1 MSFMAERPTGA
12 LRDEEEATVADDGSV
27 DTTEVL
33 DSDAD
38 APAGW
43 AATHYTAGGGEAQ
56 DDEGNLVTVD
66 ADGTVQTFMATEVG
80 VAGVARAPVDGPGS
94 SDPGDVLGL
103 DE

>member
-12 LRDEEEATVADDGSV
+12 LRDEEEATPPDDGSV
-27 DTTEVL
+27 DTTEMPDP
-33 DSDAD
+33 DSD

-43 AATHYTAGGGEAQ
+43 TATHYTAGGGEAQ

-66 ADGTVQTFMATEVG
+66 AEGAVQTFMATEVG
-80 VAGVARAPVDGPGS
+80 VAGVARAPMAGPDP
-94 SDPGDVLGL
+94 SDPGEEFDF

>member
-12 LRDEEEATVADDGSV
+12 LRDEDEATLPDDGSV
-27 DTTEVL
+27 DTTDVPDP
-33 DSDAD
+33 DSD

-43 AATHYTAGGGEAQ
+43 TATHYMAGGGEAQ
-56 DDEGNLVTVD
+56 DDVGNLVTVD

-80 VAGVARAPVDGPGS
+80 VAGSRAPMDGPGS
-94 SDPGDVLGL
+94 SDPGDELDL

>member
-12 LRDEEEATVADDGSV
+12 LRDDEEGTLPDDGSV
-27 DTTEVL
+27 DTMDVP
-33 DSDAD
+33 DPDGD

-43 AATHYTAGGGEAQ
+43 TATHYSAGGGEAQ

-66 ADGTVQTFMATEVG
+66 AEGAVQTFMATEVG
-80 VAGVARAPVDGPGS
+80 VAGVARAPVDGRGS
-94 SDPGDVLGL
+94 SDPGDELDL

>member
-12 LRDEEEATVADDGSV
+12 LRDEEAAPLPDDGSV
-27 DTTEVL
+27 DTTDVPDP
-33 DSDAD
+33 DSD

-43 AATHYTAGGGEAQ
+43 TGTHYTAGGEAR

-66 ADGTVQTFMATEVG
+66 ADGTVQTFMASEVS
-80 VAGVARAPVDGPGS
+80 VAGVAGWPAARPDS
-94 SDPGDVLGL
+94 SDPGDELDL